1 MVLVISVFV
10 FFFIIV
16 FLVLGGLYLCFEGV
30 EKLLYKYFFY
40 EDEEKIW
47 EVRIEVF
54 IYEDVDMV
62 VFEKDKIKGVIC
74 IDFILFVEIIVIVL
88 GIVIDVI
95 FIM

>member
-10 FFFIIV
+10 FLFIIV